1 MHSLAL
7 AVYCI
12 SIHTVASD
20 GDYTAVNGEI
30 VQFNEGD
37 VTQTHTIVI
46 NRDLECENDTSKT
59 FFSSISLHSGVP
71 VINVTESLTTVFID
85 QVGCGKGAILY
96 HGVIILPMHK
106 VGCSHAE
113 LHQRVENMYLSKIS
127 HLQKRP

>member
-1 MHSLAL
+1 MHSLAVV
-7 AVYCI
+7 VYCI

-46 NRDLECENDTSKT
+46 NCDLECENGKT
-59 FFSSISLHSGVP
+59 FFSSIALHSGVP

-85 QVGCGKGAILY
+85 QVGCGKGAINY

-106 VGCSHAE
+106 AGCSHAE
-113 LHQRVENMYLSKIS
+113 
-127 HLQKRP
+127 